1 MSNPNIKSN
10 LLVELSS
17 DEQQL
22 LAGGCC
28 HYQPCC
34 KPKKRSCEYQKDDR
48 YPRYDNDHMYGQ
60 NGNRD

>member
-34 KPKKRSCEYQKDDR
+34 KPKKRCYEKDDR